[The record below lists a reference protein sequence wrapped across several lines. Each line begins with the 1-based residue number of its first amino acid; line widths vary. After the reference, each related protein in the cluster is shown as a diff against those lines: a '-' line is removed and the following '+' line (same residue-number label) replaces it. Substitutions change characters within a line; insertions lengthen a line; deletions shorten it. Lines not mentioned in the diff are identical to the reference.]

1 MNKKIRAR
9 DKRLYYF
16 YDNNGYAHMGS
27 ILGGKITDDTS
38 RLAFF
43 SFDKGVLSVEN
54 DQNGNKCAVYGKTRY
69 QLKDGMPLP
78 NYNDGYGVNGQTLE
92 PNLVEKIGLYRY
104 QKLFTRFY
112 AGKGI
117 TMIEASKSIDIKND
131 LLKSRMSRQPLYL
144 AEIEK
149 RQNNF
154 ERKKEEHKT
163 SSQLLDN
170 YVFSVMSAEDKLR

>member
-1 MNKKIRAR
+1 MNKKIKAR

-16 YDNNGYAHMGS
+16 YDNKGYAHLGS
-27 ILGGKITDDTS
+27 ILGGKITDDAS

-43 SFDKGVLSVEN
+43 SFDKGVLEIN
-54 DQNGNKCAVYGKTRY
+54 DDQNGNKCAIYGKNSY

-78 NYNDGYGVNGQTLE
+78 NYNDGYGVNGQNLE
-92 PNLVEKIGLYRY
+92 PNLVEKISLHRY

-112 AGKGI
+112 AGNGI
-117 TMIEASKSIDIKND
+117 TMIEASKSIDIKNN
-131 LLKSRMSRQPLYL
+131 LLKSRMNRQPLCV

-154 ERKKEEHKT
+154 ERRKEERQT

-170 YVFSVMSAEDKLR
+170 YVFSVMSEEDKLR